1 MRSVFVTGTD
11 TGVGKTVVAGALARA
26 AAMAGCR
33 TAVYKPFMAGGSDD
47 TAALE
52 AALAG
57 VQGPAG
63 GGGGEG
69 RAGWVVRAEYKFDT
83 PASPYTAARLEG
95 KAVDTGAVLD
105 RFAQLRQEYE
115 AVIVEGIGGAMT
127 PIRRDYFVAD
137 LARDMAVPSIIVAAN
152 GFDSGGHSAMAASHC
167 ERLGAH
173 VAGFVVNRIHEYGY
187 AGGALRNEITDITGL
202 PVLATVRRRAR
213 GMRGKGGPAAPG
225 DAGRMQSA
233 RAAVEACEH
242 GDVDGAAR
250 IIFGP
255 GNGGGQAAATW
266 RRQRRMR
273 MKERRRMKKRRRA

>member
-47 TAALE
+47 TAALG

-63 GGGGEG
+63 DGREG
-69 RAGWVVRAEYKFDT
+69 RAGWEVRSEYKFDT

-95 KAVDTGAVLD
+95 KAVDAGAVLD

-115 AVIVEGIGGAMT
+115 AVVVEGIGGAMT

-137 LARDMAVPSIIVAAN
+137 LARDMAVPSIIVASN
-152 GFDSGGHSAMAASHC
+152 GFDSGGHAAMAASHC

-187 AGGALRNEITDITGL
+187 PRGALCSEITDVTGL

-213 GMRGKGGPAAPG
+213 GMRREGGTAAPD
-225 DAGRMQSA
+225 DAGWMQSA
-233 RAAVEACEH
+233 SAAVEACEH

-255 GNGGGQAAATW
+255 GLGGGKAAAAW
-266 RRQRRMR
+266 RKQRRMR
-273 MKERRRMKKRRRA
+273 MKMRRRMKKQRRD